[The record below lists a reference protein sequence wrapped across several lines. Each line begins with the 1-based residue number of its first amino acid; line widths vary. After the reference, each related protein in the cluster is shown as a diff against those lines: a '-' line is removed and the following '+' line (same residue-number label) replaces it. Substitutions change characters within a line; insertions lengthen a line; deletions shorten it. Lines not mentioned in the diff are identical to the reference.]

1 MIYLFLGNFLF
12 SGQGYFVSVLFPKE
26 SVAMVMSILII
37 LIWILTNCVMA
48 NSKTANIVIKY
59 MMKIN
64 PMNFVTEGIFR
75 RMILSVPSHNY
86 IISQNP
92 LIVFPINQ
100 QILLDGL
107 DFNVG
112 DHNC

>member
-1 MIYLFLGNFLF
+1 MF

-92 LIVFPINQ
+92 LIVFPIN
-100 QILLDGL
+100 
-107 DFNVG
+107 
-112 DHNC
+112 